1 MWARTPGDAMA
12 QSEADLPRE
21 VEERLRFETLLADLS
36 ARFVNLPA
44 DQIDDEIENAQR
56 RICECLGL
64 DLSSLWQGSVE
75 SPAFLTLTHLYRPL
89 GGPPA
94 PERMDAHE
102 YFPWCLQQLTAGK
115 VIAVS
120 TEEVPAEAARD
131 QEVWRHYGIK
141 STLTFPLSAGGEPLI
156 GALGFNTV
164 REERTWPEALV
175 KGLQLVA
182 QIFTNALLR
191 KRADQALRES
201 EARLSLAAASADARV
216 WELELSTGR
225 IWTTE
230 RGRKFYGLAPGEE
243 LTFERFLSLVHPE
256 DRERTRE
263 SVEQTMQSGQDL
275 SLEYRIA
282 LPHGNFSWIT
292 ARGRPYY
299 KSSGE
304 PDRLMGVSIDISDR
318 KRMEEELQSRL
329 GEIETLRKELEQEN
343 VSLREEVKLLSP
355 HAEIVAKS
363 AAMRLVLARV
373 EQVARTDS
381 TVLLAG
387 ETGTGKEVIARA
399 IHNLSRRKAR
409 TLVTVN
415 CASLPPTL
423 IESELFG
430 REKGAF
436 TGAMSRMVGRFE
448 VADRSTLFLDEI
460 GDLPLELQTKLLRV
474 LEEGR
479 FERLGSTKPIRVDVR
494 IIAATNRDLEPEV
507 HAGKFRKDLYYRLN
521 VFPIT
526 IPPLRERPD
535 DIPPLVWAFIRQF
548 EQRMGKHIQSIPKRG
563 LEALQRYSWPGN
575 VRELR
580 NVVEHAMIVSPG
592 ATLEVRPPTLVVP
605 QSSNDSRNLQEVER
619 RHILRVLEET
629 GWRVAG
635 KGGAAQLLGLKP
647 TTLEA
652 RMKKLGIHRPK
663 P

>member
-1 MWARTPGDAMA
+1 MA
-12 QSEADLPRE
+12 QSETDLLRE
-21 VEERLRFETLLADLS
+21 LEERLRFETLLADIS
-36 ARFVNLPA
+36 ARFVNLPG
-44 DQIDDEIENAQR
+44 DQIDSEIENSQR
-56 RICECLGL
+56 RVCECLGL
-64 DLSSLWQGSVE
+64 DLSTLWQWSVE
-75 SPAFLTLTHLYRPL
+75 TPGFLTLTHLYRPL

-102 YFPWCLQQLTAGK
+102 YFPWCLQQLTAGR

-120 TEEVPAEAARD
+120 TEKAPAEAARD

-141 STLTFPLSAGGEPLI
+141 SVLTFPLSAGGGPLI

-175 KGLQLVA
+175 KRLQLVA
-182 QIFTNALLR
+182 QIFTNALAR
-191 KRADQALRES
+191 KRTEEILRES
-201 EARLSLAAASADARV
+201 EARLSLATSAAGAGLWIMEIDTGKVWGSAKTR
-216 WELELSTGR
+216 EL
-225 IWTTE
+225 
-230 RGRKFYGLAPGEE
+230 FHFAPDEE
-243 LTFERFLSLVHPE
+243 LHYGSFFKVIHPE
-256 DRERTRE
+256 DH
-263 SVEQTMQSGQDL
+263 EQVNRAVQQALQSGERLL
-275 SLEYRIA
+275 SDYRIV
-282 LPHGNFSWIT
+282 LPDGSIRWIA
-292 ARGRPYY
+292 ARGRRYL
-299 KSSGE
+299 KANGK
-304 PDRLMGVSIDISDR
+304 PDRLMGVSIDVSDR
-318 KRMEEELQSRL
+318 KRLEEQLEGRLREIEELKKQ
-329 GEIETLRKELEQEN
+329 LEQEN
-343 VSLREEVKLLSP
+343 ISLREEVKLLSP

-363 AAMRLVLARV
+363 VAMRQVLARV

-381 TVLLAG
+381 TVLLTG

-399 IHNLSRRKAR
+399 IHNLSTRKAR
-409 TLVTVN
+409 PLVTIN

-436 TGAMSRMVGRFE
+436 TGAISRMVGRFE

-460 GDLPLELQTKLLRV
+460 GDLPVELQTKLLRV

-479 FERLGSTKPIRVDVR
+479 FERLGSTKPMQVDVR
-494 IIAATNRDLEPEV
+494 ILAATNRDLEPEV
-507 HAGKFRKDLYYRLN
+507 QAGKFRKDLYYRLN

-548 EQRMGKHIQSIPKRG
+548 EKRMGKHIQSIPKRN

-575 VRELR
+575 ARELR
-580 NVVEHAMIVSPG
+580 NVIEHAMIVSPG
-592 ATLEVRPPTLVVP
+592 TTLEVRPPTFVMAER
-605 QSSNDSRNLQEVER
+605 SNEARNLEEVER

-635 KGGAAQLLGLKP
+635 KGGAGELLGLKP

-652 RMKKLGIHRPK
+652 RMKKLGIPRPK
-663 P
+663 A

>member
-1 MWARTPGDAMA
+1 MA
-12 QSEADLPRE
+12 QSETDLPRE
-21 VEERLRFETLLADLS
+21 LEERLRFETLLTDIS

-44 DQIDDEIENAQR
+44 DQIDGEIEDAQR

-64 DLSSLWQGSVE
+64 DLSSLWQWSVE
-75 SPAFLTLTHLYRPL
+75 TPAFLTLTHLYRPL

-102 YFPWCLQQLTAGK
+102 YFPWCLQQLAAGK
-115 VIAVS
+115 VITVS
-120 TEEVPAEAARD
+120 TEKAPAEAARD
-131 QEVWRHYGIK
+131 QEIWRHYGVK
-141 STLTFPLSAGGEPLI
+141 SALVFPLSAGGEPFI
-156 GALGFNTV
+156 GVLGFNTV

-175 KGLQLVA
+175 KRLQLLA
-182 QIFTNALLR
+182 QIFTNALAR
-191 KRADQALRES
+191 KRTDQILRES
-201 EARLSLAAASADARV
+201 EARLSLATNAAGAGLWSMEIDTGRV
-216 WELELSTGR
+216 WVSPKTRDL
-225 IWTTE
+225 
-230 RGRKFYGLAPGEE
+230 FHFAPDEDLNYE
-243 LTFERFLSLVHPE
+243 SFLKVIHPG
-256 DRERTRE
+256 DREQ
-263 SVEQTMQSGQDL
+263 VNQAVQQTLQSGERHL
-275 SLEYRIA
+275 SDYRIV
-282 LPHGNFSWIT
+282 LPDGSIRWIA
-292 ARGRPYY
+292 ARGQRYL
-299 KSSGE
+299 KANGK

-329 GEIETLRKELEQEN
+329 GEIEALKKQLEQEN
-343 VSLREEVKLLSP
+343 ISLREEVKLLSP
-355 HAEIVAKS
+355 HTEIVAKS
-363 AAMRLVLARV
+363 AAMRQVLARV
-373 EQVARTDS
+373 EQVAPTDS
-381 TVLLAG
+381 TVLLTG

-399 IHNLSRRKAR
+399 IHKLSTRKAR
-409 TLVTVN
+409 PLVTVN

-479 FERLGSTKPIRVDVR
+479 FERLGSTKPIKVDVR
-494 IIAATNRDLEPEV
+494 ILAASNQDLGPEV
-507 HAGKFRKDLYYRLN
+507 QAGKFRKDLYYRLN

-535 DIPPLVWAFIRQF
+535 DVPPLVWAFIRQF
-548 EQRMGKHIQSIPKRG
+548 EKRMGKHIQSVPKRS

-575 VRELR
+575 ARELR
-580 NVVEHAMIVSPG
+580 NVIEHAMIVSPG
-592 ATLEVRPPTLVVP
+592 TTLEVRPPTLVAAER
-605 QSSNDSRNLQEVER
+605 SNEARNLREVER
-619 RHILRVLEET
+619 RHILHVLEET
-629 GWRVAG
+629 GWRVSG
-635 KGGAAQLLGLKP
+635 KAGAAELLGLKP

>member
-1 MWARTPGDAMA
+1 MA
-12 QSEADLPRE
+12 QSETDLPRE
-21 VEERLRFETLLADLS
+21 LEERLRFETLLTDIS

-44 DQIDDEIENAQR
+44 DQIDGEIEDAQR

-64 DLSSLWQGSVE
+64 DLSSLWQWSVE
-75 SPAFLTLTHLYRPL
+75 TPAFLTLTHLYRPL

-102 YFPWCLQQLTAGK
+102 YFPWCLQQLAAGK
-115 VIAVS
+115 VITVS
-120 TEEVPAEAARD
+120 TEKAPAEAARD
-131 QEVWRHYGIK
+131 QEIWRHYGVK
-141 STLTFPLSAGGEPLI
+141 SALVFPLSAGGEPFI
-156 GALGFNTV
+156 GVLGFNTV

-175 KGLQLVA
+175 KRLQLLA
-182 QIFTNALLR
+182 QIFTNALAR
-191 KRADQALRES
+191 KRTDQILRES
-201 EARLSLAAASADARV
+201 EARLSLATNAAGAGLWSMEIDTGRV
-216 WELELSTGR
+216 WVSPKTRDL
-225 IWTTE
+225 
-230 RGRKFYGLAPGEE
+230 FHFAPDEDLNYE
-243 LTFERFLSLVHPE
+243 SFLKVIHPG
-256 DRERTRE
+256 DREQ
-263 SVEQTMQSGQDL
+263 VNQAVQQTLQSGERHL
-275 SLEYRIA
+275 SDYRIV
-282 LPHGNFSWIT
+282 LPDGSIRWIA
-292 ARGRPYY
+292 ARGQRYL
-299 KSSGE
+299 KANGK

-329 GEIETLRKELEQEN
+329 GEIEALKKQLEQEN
-343 VSLREEVKLLSP
+343 ISLREEVKLLSP
-355 HAEIVAKS
+355 HTEIVAKS
-363 AAMRLVLARV
+363 AAMRQVLARV
-373 EQVARTDS
+373 EQVAPTDS
-381 TVLLAG
+381 TVLLTG

-399 IHNLSRRKAR
+399 IHKLSTRKAR
-409 TLVTVN
+409 PLVTVN
-415 CASLPPTL
+415 CGSLPPTL

-479 FERLGSTKPIRVDVR
+479 FERLGSTKPIKVDVR
-494 IIAATNRDLEPEV
+494 ILAATNRDLEPEV

-535 DIPPLVWAFIRQF
+535 DIPLLVWAFIRVF
-548 EQRMGKHIQSIPKRG
+548 EKRMGKHIQSVPKRS

-575 VRELR
+575 ARELR
-580 NVVEHAMIVSPG
+580 NVVEHAMIVSSG
-592 ATLEVRPPTLVVP
+592 TTLEVRPPTLVVAER
-605 QSSNDSRNLQEVER
+605 SNEARNLQEVER
-619 RHILRVLEET
+619 RHILSVLEET
-629 GWRVAG
+629 GWRVSG
-635 KGGAAQLLGLKP
+635 KAGAAELLGLKP

>member
-1 MWARTPGDAMA
+1 MA

-21 VEERLRFETLLADLS
+21 LEERLRFETLLADIS

-44 DQIDDEIENAQR
+44 DQIDTEIEEAQR
-56 RICECLGL
+56 RVCECLGL
-64 DLSSLWQGSVE
+64 ELAALWQWSVE
-75 SPAFLTLTHLYRPL
+75 TPRFLTLTHLYRPL
-89 GGPPA
+89 GGTPA
-94 PERMDAHE
+94 PERAYAHE

-131 QEVWRHYGIK
+131 QEIWRHYGIK
-141 STLTFPLSAGGEPLI
+141 SALVFPLSAGGEPFI
-156 GALGFNTV
+156 GVLGFHTV

-175 KGLQLVA
+175 KRLQLVA

-216 WELELSTGR
+216 WELEVGTGR
-225 IWTTE
+225 IWTTD

-243 LTFERFLSLVHPE
+243 LTLERFLSLVHPE
-256 DRERTRE
+256 DRERTRD
-263 SVEQTMQSGQDL
+263 SVEQAMQSGRDL
-275 SLEYRIA
+275 KLEYRIA

-292 ARGRPYY
+292 SRGRPYY
-299 KSSGE
+299 NSSGK

-318 KRMEEELQSRL
+318 KRLEEELQSRL
-329 GEIETLRKELEQEN
+329 REIEALKRQLEQEN
-343 VSLREEVKLLSP
+343 LSLREEVKLLSP

-363 AAMRLVLARV
+363 AAMRQVLVRV
-373 EQVARTDS
+373 EQVAPTDS
-381 TVLLAG
+381 TVLLTG

-399 IHNLSRRKAR
+399 IHNLSARKAR
-409 TLVTVN
+409 PLVTVN

-448 VADRSTLFLDEI
+448 VADGSTLFLDEI
-460 GDLPLELQTKLLRV
+460 GDLPLELQAKLLRV

-479 FERLGSTKPIRVDVR
+479 FERLGSTKPIKVDVR
-494 IIAATNRDLEPEV
+494 IIAATNRDLEPEIR
-507 HAGKFRKDLYYRLN
+507 AGKFRKDLYYRLN
-521 VFPIT
+521 VFPIK

-548 EQRMGKHIQSIPKRG
+548 EKRMGKHIQSVPKRS

-575 VRELR
+575 ARELR
-580 NVVEHAMIVSPG
+580 NVIEHAMIVSPG
-592 ATLEVRPPTLVVP
+592 TTLEVRPPTLV
-605 QSSNDSRNLQEVER
+605 SAGRSNDARNLQDVER
-619 RHILRVLEET
+619 QHILSVLEET

-635 KGGAAQLLGLKP
+635 KAGAAELLGLKP

-663 P
+663 L